1 MAKDEQT
8 SSMFSKTPEEIAL
21 RVELEMNKFLQD
33 STFSLREKVALACRM
48 LADEGH
54 ARTLAGQV
62 SARAEE
68 IGTFWT
74 TNFGAGFADTRSS
87 NLVRIDRE
95 LNTVE
100 GEGMANPGVRFH
112 LWIYQA
118 RTDINSIVHTPP
130 PYASAL
136 SMIGEELAVAH
147 MDATPFHG
155 DCAFLSE
162 WPGIPLAN
170 EEGKLICEALGEKR
184 SILLANHGILT
195 TGKVLEE
202 AVYLAILFEQAARMQ
217 IAARSVGAIHTLRS
231 DLAKESHDFMLK
243 HKVIVATFSYWA
255 RQTIRKYNDVL
266 Q

>member
-1 MAKDEQT
+1 MANNDHT
-8 SSMFSKTPEEIAL
+8 SSTFSASPEEIAL
-21 RVELEMNKFLQD
+21 RVELEMNKSLHE

-62 SARAEE
+62 SARAEQS
-68 IGTFWT
+68 GTFWT
-74 TNFGAGFADTRSS
+74 TNFGAGFADARTS
-87 NLVRIDRE
+87 NLVRIDRD
-95 LNTVE
+95 LNVVE

-112 LWIYQA
+112 LWIYES
-118 RTDINSIVHTPP
+118 RPDLNSIVHTHP
-130 PYASAL
+130 PYTSAL
-136 SMIGEELAVAH
+136 SIIGEELAVAH

-170 EEGKLICEALGEKR
+170 EEGRIICEALGEKR
-184 SILLANHGILT
+184 SILLANHGLLT
-195 TGKVLEE
+195 TGKTLEE
-202 AVYLAILFEQAARMQ
+202 AVYLAILFEQAAQMQ
-217 IAARSVGAIHTLRS
+217 ITASSVAAIRPVRPE
-231 DLAKESHDFMLK
+231 LAKESHDFMVK

-255 RQTIRKYNDVL
+255 RQTLRKYNDVL